1 MNELNLLIVD
11 DEKTYREN
19 IEEFFSNCKMKTF
32 SAELP
37 SLAFDILKK
46 NKIDIVVLDL
56 RLPEM
61 NGLDVLKEIK
71 KLYPEIEVIIITGHG
86 DMDSVIKAM
95 RLGAIDFFTK
105 PFRLIEVQNAIE
117 RTKKF
122 IYLQKKLNEI
132 KMNYSLVS
140 KELKEKFGNNIIGKS
155 KEIKNVLNLMVKVAK
170 AGNTS
175 VLITGES
182 GTGKELVARGIH
194 SLSDRKDHYF
204 YAVNCS
210 AVPENLF
217 ESSFF
222 GHKKGAFTGANEDK
236 KGWFEIASGGTLFL
250 DEIGDMPAA
259 QQSKFLRVLE
269 EKKITKVGSHIEIPV
284 DVRIIAATNKDA
296 KKLITNNVLRADLYH
311 RLSSFEIN
319 IPPLRERIED
329 IPLLL
334 DHFIELFSVNLKKNI
349 EGINKNAL
357 EKLMAYDFPG
367 NIRELKNMIEKA
379 VILCDGDKLAAGYF
393 GFADEEYSPEIKD
406 SYNLQSIEKNIIGKA
421 LQKTRFNKTKAAEL
435 LNITRQAL
443 DRRIEKYRL

>member
-11 DEKTYREN
+11 DEKAYREN
-19 IEEFFSNCKMKTF
+19 IEEFFSNSKIKTF

-46 NKIDIVVLDL
+46 NKIDIVILDL

-71 KLYPEIEVIIITGHG
+71 KLYPGIEVIIITGHG

-122 IYLQKKLNEI
+122 IYLQKKLNEVE
-132 KMNYSLVS
+132 MNYSLVS
-140 KELKEKFGNNIIGKS
+140 KELKEKFGNNIIGNS
-155 KEIKNVLNLMVKVAK
+155 KEIKNVLNLMAKVAK

-194 SLSDRKDHYF
+194 SLSVRKDHYF

-269 EKKITKVGSHIEIPV
+269 EKKIRKVGSHIEIPV

-296 KKLITNNVLRADLYH
+296 KKLVANNILRSDLYH
-311 RLSSFEIN
+311 RLSSFEIH

-329 IPLLL
+329 IPLLV

-349 EGINKNAL
+349 KGINKNAL
-357 EKLMAYDFPG
+357 EKLMTYNFPG

-379 VILCDGDKLAAGYF
+379 VILCDENKLSVGYF
-393 GFADEEYSPEIKD
+393 GFIDEKYSSEVVD
-406 SYNLQSIEKNIIGKA
+406 RYNLQSIEKNIIEKA

>member
-1 MNELNLLIVD
+1 VD
-11 DEKTYREN
+11 DEKAYREN
-19 IEEFFSNCKMKTF
+19 IEEFFSNSKMKTF

-37 SLAFDILKK
+37 SMAFDILKK
-46 NKIDIVVLDL
+46 NKIDIVILDL

-71 KLYPEIEVIIITGHG
+71 KLYPGIEVIIITGHG

-105 PFRLIEVQNAIE
+105 PFRLIDVQNAIE

-122 IYLQKKLNEI
+122 IYLQKKLNEVE
-132 KMNYSLVS
+132 MNYSLVS

-155 KEIKNVLNLMVKVAK
+155 KEIKNVLNLMAKVAK

-182 GTGKELVARGIH
+182 GTGKELIARGIH

-269 EKKITKVGSHIEIPV
+269 EKKITKVGSYIEIPV

-296 KKLITNNVLRADLYH
+296 KKLITNNVLRSDLYH

-329 IPLLL
+329 IPLMVN
-334 DHFIELFSVNLKKNI
+334 HFIEFFSANLKKNI
-349 EGINKNAL
+349 KGINRNAL

-379 VILCDGDKLAAGYF
+379 VILCDGDKLATDYF
-393 GFADEEYSPEIKD
+393 GFANKEYSPEIKD
-406 SYNLQSIEKNIIGKA
+406 SYNLQSIEKNIIEKA

>member
-11 DEKTYREN
+11 DEKAYREN
-19 IEEFFSNCKMKTF
+19 IEEFFSNSKIKTF

-46 NKIDIVVLDL
+46 NKIDIVILDL

-71 KLYPEIEVIIITGHG
+71 KLYPGIEVIIITGHG

-122 IYLQKKLNEI
+122 IYLQKKLNEVE
-132 KMNYSLVS
+132 MNYSLVS
-140 KELKEKFGNNIIGKS
+140 KELKEKFGNNIIGNS
-155 KEIKNVLNLMVKVAK
+155 KEIKNVLNLMAKVAK

-194 SLSDRKDHYF
+194 SLSVRKDHYF

-269 EKKITKVGSHIEIPV
+269 EKKIRKVGSHIEIPV

-296 KKLITNNVLRADLYH
+296 KKLVANNILRSDLYH
-311 RLSSFEIN
+311 RLSSFEIH

-329 IPLLL
+329 IPLLV

-349 EGINKNAL
+349 KGINKNAL
-357 EKLMAYDFPG
+357 EKLMTYNFPG

-379 VILCDGDKLAAGYF
+379 VILCDENKLSVGYF
-393 GFADEEYSPEIKD
+393 GFIDEKYSSEVVD
-406 SYNLQSIEKNIIGKA
+406 SYNLQSIEKNIIEKA

>member
-11 DEKTYREN
+11 DEKAYREN
-19 IEEFFSNCKMKTF
+19 IEEFFSNSKMKTF

-46 NKIDIVVLDL
+46 NKIDIVILDL

-71 KLYPEIEVIIITGHG
+71 KLHLEIEVIIITGHG

-122 IYLQKKLNEI
+122 IYLQKKLNEVE
-132 KMNYSLVS
+132 MNYSLVS

-155 KEIKNVLNLMVKVAK
+155 KEIKNVLNLMAKVAK

-236 KGWFEIASGGTLFL
+236 KGWFEIASKGTLFL

-269 EKKITKVGSHIEIPV
+269 EKMIRKVGSHIEIPV

-296 KKLITNNVLRADLYH
+296 KKLITNSVLRADLYH
-311 RLSSFEIN
+311 RLSSFEIH

-329 IPLLL
+329 IPLLA

-349 EGINKNAL
+349 KDINRNAL

-367 NIRELKNMIEKA
+367 NIRELKNLIEKA
-379 VILCDGDKLAAGYF
+379 VILCDGEKLSTGYF
-393 GFADEEYSPEIKD
+393 GFAGEEYPEKIKD
-406 SYNLQSIEKNIIGKA
+406 SYNLHNIERNIIEKA

>member
-1 MNELNLLIVD
+1 
-11 DEKTYREN
+11 
-19 IEEFFSNCKMKTF
+19 MKTF

-71 KLYPEIEVIIITGHG
+71 KLHPGIEVIIITGHG

-393 GFADEEYSPEIKD
+393 GFADEEYYPSSWK
-406 SYNLQSIEKNIIGKA
+406 
-421 LQKTRFNKTKAAEL
+421 F
-435 LNITRQAL
+435 
-443 DRRIEKYRL
+443 RREAG

>member
-11 DEKTYREN
+11 DEKAYREN
-19 IEEFFSNCKMKTF
+19 IEEFFSNSKMKTF

-329 IPLLL
+329 IPLLS

-349 EGINKNAL
+349 KGINKNAL

>member
-11 DEKTYREN
+11 DEKAYREN
-19 IEEFFSNCKMKTF
+19 IEEFFSNSKMKTF

-37 SLAFDILKK
+37 SLAFDIIKN
-46 NKIDIVVLDL
+46 NKIDIVILDL

-71 KLYPEIEVIIITGHG
+71 KLHPEIEVIIITGHG

-95 RLGAIDFFTK
+95 RLGAVDFFTK

-122 IYLQKKLNEI
+122 IYLQKKLNEVE
-132 KMNYSLVS
+132 MNYSLVS

-155 KEIKNVLNLMVKVAK
+155 KEIKNVLNLMAKVAK

-194 SLSDRKDHYF
+194 SLSVRKDHYF

-269 EKKITKVGSHIEIPV
+269 EKMIRKVGSHLEISV

-296 KKLITNNVLRADLYH
+296 GKLITNNVLRSDLYH

-319 IPPLRERIED
+319 IPPLRERIDD
-329 IPLLL
+329 IPLLV
-334 DHFIELFSVNLKKNI
+334 DYFIELFSVNLKKNI
-349 EGINKNAL
+349 KGINKNAL
-357 EKLMAYDFPG
+357 EKLMSYDFPG

-379 VILCDGDKLAAGYF
+379 VILCDGDKLSTSYF
-393 GFADEEYSPEIKD
+393 GFASEEYLPEIKD
-406 SYNLQSIEKNIIGKA
+406 SYNLQSIEKNIIEKA

>member
-11 DEKTYREN
+11 DEKAYREN
-19 IEEFFSNCKMKTF
+19 IEEFFSNSKMKTF

>member
-11 DEKTYREN
+11 DEKAYREN
-19 IEEFFSNCKMKTF
+19 IEEFFSNSKMKTF

-71 KLYPEIEVIIITGHG
+71 KLHPGIEVIIITGHG

>member
-1 MNELNLLIVD
+1 MYELNLLIVD
-11 DEKTYREN
+11 DEKAYREN
-19 IEEFFSNCKMKTF
+19 IEEFFSNSKMKTF

>member
-11 DEKTYREN
+11 DEKAYREN
-19 IEEFFSNCKMKTF
+19 IEEFFSHSNMKTF

-37 SLAFDILKK
+37 SLAFDVLKK
-46 NKIDIVVLDL
+46 NKIDIVILDL
-56 RLPEM
+56 KLPEM
-61 NGLDVLKEIK
+61 NGIEVLKEIK
-71 KLYPEIEVIIITGHG
+71 KLHPEIEVIIITGHG

-122 IYLQKKLNEI
+122 IYLQKKLNEVE
-132 KMNYSLVS
+132 MNYSLVS
-140 KELKEKFGNNIIGKS
+140 KELKEKFGNNIIGNS
-155 KEIKNVLNLMVKVAK
+155 KEIKKVLNLMAKVAK

-194 SLSDRKDHYF
+194 SLSYRKDHYF

-236 KGWFEIASGGTLFL
+236 KGWFEIASEGTLFL
-250 DEIGDMPAA
+250 DEIGDMPAS

-269 EKKITKVGSHIEIPV
+269 EKKIRRVGSHIEIPA

-296 KKLITNNVLRADLYH
+296 KKLITNNVLRTDLYH

-319 IPPLRERIED
+319 IPPLRERIDD
-329 IPLLL
+329 IPLLV
-334 DHFIELFSVNLKKNI
+334 DYFIELFSVNLKKNI
-349 EGINKNAL
+349 KGINKIAL

-379 VILCDGDKLAAGYF
+379 VILCDGDKLSAGYF
-393 GFADEEYSPEIKD
+393 GFANEEYPPEIKD
-406 SYNLQSIEKNIIGKA
+406 SFNLQLIEKNIIEKA
-421 LQKTRFNKTKAAEL
+421 LQKTRFNKTKAAKL

>member
-11 DEKTYREN
+11 DEKAYREN
-19 IEEFFSNCKMKTF
+19 IEEFFSNSKMKIF

-37 SLAFDILKK
+37 SRAFDILKK
-46 NKIDIVVLDL
+46 NKIDIVILDL

-71 KLYPEIEVIIITGHG
+71 KLHPEIEVIIITGHG

-132 KMNYSLVS
+132 EMNYSLVS

-155 KEIKNVLNLMVKVAK
+155 KEIKSVLNLMAKVAK

-182 GTGKELVARGIH
+182 GTGKELIARGIH

-236 KGWFEIASGGTLFL
+236 KGWFEIASKGTLFL

-269 EKKITKVGSHIEIPV
+269 EKMIRKVGSHIEIPV

-296 KKLITNNVLRADLYH
+296 KKLITNNILRSDLYH
-311 RLSSFEIN
+311 RLSSFEIH

-329 IPLLL
+329 IPLLV
-334 DHFIELFSVNLKKNI
+334 DHFIEFFSVNLKKNI
-349 EGINKNAL
+349 KGINKNAL
-357 EKLMAYDFPG
+357 EKLMGYDFPG

-379 VILCDGDKLAAGYF
+379 VILCDGNKLAADHF
-393 GFADEEYSPEIKD
+393 GFTDEEYPPEIKE
-406 SYNLQSIEKNIIGKA
+406 SYNLHNIEKNIIEKA

>member
-1 MNELNLLIVD
+1 MYELNLLIVD
-11 DEKTYREN
+11 DEKAYREN
-19 IEEFFSNCKMKTF
+19 IEEFFSNSKMKTF

-37 SLAFDILKK
+37 SLAFDILKE

-349 EGINKNAL
+349 KGINKNAL

-379 VILCDGDKLAAGYF
+379 VILCDGGKLSADYF
-393 GFADEEYSPEIKD
+393 GFSDEEYSPEIKD
-406 SYNLQSIEKNIIGKA
+406 SYNLQSIEKNIIEKA

>member
-11 DEKTYREN
+11 DEKAYREN
-19 IEEFFSNCKMKTF
+19 IEEFFSNSKIKTF

-37 SLAFDILKK
+37 SLAFEILKK
-46 NKIDIVVLDL
+46 NKIDIVILDL

-71 KLYPEIEVIIITGHG
+71 KLYPGIEVIIITGHG

-122 IYLQKKLNEI
+122 IYLQKKLNEVE
-132 KMNYSLVS
+132 MNYSLVS
-140 KELKEKFGNNIIGKS
+140 KELKEKFGNNIIGNS
-155 KEIKNVLNLMVKVAK
+155 KEIKNVLNLMAKVAK

-194 SLSDRKDHYF
+194 SLSVRKDHYF

-269 EKKITKVGSHIEIPV
+269 EKKIRKVGSHIEIPV

-296 KKLITNNVLRADLYH
+296 KKLVANNILRSDLYH
-311 RLSSFEIN
+311 RLSSFEIH

-329 IPLLL
+329 IPLLV

-349 EGINKNAL
+349 KGINKNAL
-357 EKLMAYDFPG
+357 EKLMTYNFPG

-379 VILCDGDKLAAGYF
+379 VILCDENKLSVGYF
-393 GFADEEYSPEIKD
+393 GFIDEKYSSEVVD
-406 SYNLQSIEKNIIGKA
+406 RYNLQSIEKNIIEKA

>member
-11 DEKTYREN
+11 DEKAYREN
-19 IEEFFSNCKMKTF
+19 IEEFFSNSKMKTF

-46 NKIDIVVLDL
+46 NKIDIVILDL

-71 KLYPEIEVIIITGHG
+71 KLYLEIEVIIITGHG

-122 IYLQKKLNEI
+122 IYLQKKLNEVE
-132 KMNYSLVS
+132 MNYSLVS
-140 KELKEKFGNNIIGKS
+140 KELKEKFGNNIIGNS
-155 KEIKNVLNLMVKVAK
+155 KEIKNVLNLMAKVAK

-194 SLSDRKDHYF
+194 SLSVRKDHYF

-236 KGWFEIASGGTLFL
+236 KGWFEIASSGTLFL

-269 EKKITKVGSHIEIPV
+269 EKKIRKVGSHIEIPV

-296 KKLITNNVLRADLYH
+296 KKLVANNILRSDLYH
-311 RLSSFEIN
+311 RLSSFEIH

-329 IPLLL
+329 IPLLV
-334 DHFIELFSVNLKKNI
+334 DHFIELLSVNLKKNI
-349 EGINKNAL
+349 KGINKNAL
-357 EKLMAYDFPG
+357 EKLMTYNFPG

-379 VILCDGDKLAAGYF
+379 VILCDENKLSVGYF
-393 GFADEEYSPEIKD
+393 GFAGDEYSLEIKD
-406 SYNLQSIEKNIIGKA
+406 SYNLQSIEKNIIEKA

>member
-11 DEKTYREN
+11 DEKAYREN
-19 IEEFFSNCKMKTF
+19 IEDFFSNSKMKTF

-46 NKIDIVVLDL
+46 NKIDIVILDL
-56 RLPEM
+56 KLPEM

-71 KLYPEIEVIIITGHG
+71 KFYPEIEVIIITGHG

-122 IYLQKKLNEI
+122 IYLQKKLNEVE
-132 KMNYSLVS
+132 MNYSLVS

-155 KEIKNVLNLMVKVAK
+155 KEIKNVLNLMAKVAK

-217 ESSFF
+217 ESCFF

-236 KGWFEIASGGTLFL
+236 KGWFEIASEGTLFL

-296 KKLITNNVLRADLYH
+296 KKLITNNVLRSDLYH

-319 IPPLRERIED
+319 IPPIRERIDD
-329 IPLLL
+329 IPLLV

-349 EGINKNAL
+349 KGINRNAL
-357 EKLMAYDFPG
+357 ENLMAYDFPG

-379 VILCDGDKLAAGYF
+379 VILCDGDKLSTSYF
-393 GFADEEYSPEIKD
+393 GFANEEYPPEIKD
-406 SYNLQSIEKNIIGKA
+406 SYNLQSIEKNIIEKA
-421 LQKTRFNKTKAAEL
+421 LQKTRFNKTKAAKL